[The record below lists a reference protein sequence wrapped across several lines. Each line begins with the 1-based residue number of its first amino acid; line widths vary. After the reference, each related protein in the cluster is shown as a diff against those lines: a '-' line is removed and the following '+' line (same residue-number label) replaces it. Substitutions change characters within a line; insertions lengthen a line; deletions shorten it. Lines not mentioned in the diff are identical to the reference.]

1 MQIRMTRGD
10 LLQLSQSVQRL
21 APAKRD
27 HAERFRRAADA
38 IVTQAEAVNKEH
50 KAEVKA
56 ALDLVPTDSR
66 TQEKIQATQTEKAR
80 TNIMVAIEPKDL
92 QVLVAAY
99 VAFWAFPLQNGL
111 ELGQPYASLN
121 PFVEDLKALRVWTAW
136 KLDVSLIV
144 EDPELDKAFPV
155 SELEEV
161 PLDDRFPV
169 SDLPPGDPFDDRP
182 LGGFNDGIAEG

>member
-38 IVTQAEAVNKEH
+38 IVTQAETVNKEH
-50 KAEVKA
+50 KAEVQA
-56 ALDLVPTDSR
+56 ALDLVPTESR
-66 TQEKIQATQTEKAR
+66 TQEKIQATQTEKAL
-80 TNIMVAIEPKDL
+80 TNIMVTIEPKDL

-99 VAFWAFPLQNGL
+99 VAFWAFPLGQGV

-144 EDPELDKAFPV
+144 EDPELDKTFPV
-155 SELEEV
+155 AELEEV

-169 SDLPPGDPFDDRP
+169 SSLST
-182 LGGFNDGIAEG
+182 DGE